1 MRLLVSLAFAVV
13 CFATQAAD
21 FVPNEVQMPR
31 TQPGEVL
38 SPITPGSPV
47 SSRLALDP
55 AKQCSFCHSKYNNSV
70 EPGHNWQ
77 GSMMS
82 HAARDPIFWATLA
95 IAEQDFAGSGDLC
108 LRCHTSNAWLAG
120 RSVPTDGS
128 KLTSRDVNGI
138 ECDTCH
144 RMTNPNGL
152 EHKGVQNPPFI
163 ANNEANPAVGYYGAA
178 QYVMWPGNDKL
189 GPYAGGTG
197 PLDSATKHPSLKS
210 NYHRSAD
217 FCGTCHDVSNPV
229 TGDLAHNNG
238 AQFPLPPGSFSGVL
252 GSPVDGKAAFNNF
265 PYQYGVVERTYS
277 EFKASLWPTTSVV
290 NYTKLPADL
299 KAGAVKAAYDKAI
312 AAGTNG
318 NYEDGATRYYICQT
332 CHMSPVAGQESS
344 TIHNAPKTR
353 KDMALHDLTGG
364 NYWVPEAIKY
374 MDTPGRK
381 TLRLGGD
388 LTAEQIAS
396 LDAGVIRA
404 KANLTQAASL
414 SVSGNVLKVT
424 NLTGHKLISG
434 YPEGR
439 RMWLNT
445 KWYNST
451 GALLREDGK
460 YGPITVTLDG
470 AQRQVNTILDLSGA
484 NTKIY
489 EIHGA
494 MTQKWA
500 TQLMGFG
507 LTGTTPV
514 SFDRVTGAVTMT
526 LQQLA
531 SKPIGTQQ
539 KSFHFILNNWIATDN
554 RIPPYGMK
562 YAEAKKRNAL
572 PVPFCQYGCPSA
584 TGTYRYYDNVTL
596 TPPTGA
602 KTAKI
607 DLLYQPTSW
616 EYIQFLHLANQ
627 RTNTFLA
634 NEGVN
639 LLDAWLNT
647 GMSEPYAM
655 ATAAWT
661 CGTKC

>member
-1 MRLLVSLAFAVV
+1 MRLILSLIFAFVSV
-13 CFATQAAD
+13 TSQAATT
-21 FVPNEVQMPR
+21 VPTDVQMPG
-31 TQPGEVL
+31 TQPGEML
-38 SPITPGSPV
+38 SPLTPGSPV

-55 AKQCSFCHSKYNNSV
+55 AKQCSFCHAKYNNAV

-95 IAEQDFAGSGDLC
+95 VAEQDFDGSGDLC

-128 KLTSRDVNGI
+128 ALTSRDVSGI

-144 RMTNPNGL
+144 RMTNPDGS
-152 EHKGVQNPPFI
+152 EHKGVQNPPFL
-163 ANNEANPAVGYYGAA
+163 ANNEGSPAVGYYGSA

-189 GPYAGGTG
+189 GPYVGGTG
-197 PLDSATKHPSLKS
+197 ALDSLTKHPSLKS
-210 NYHRSAD
+210 KYHRSAD

-238 AQFPLPPGSFSGVL
+238 AQFPLPPGTFSGVP
-252 GSPVDGKAAFNNF
+252 GSQVYGKAAFNNF
-265 PYQYGVVERTYS
+265 PYQYGIVERTYS
-277 EFKASLWPTTSVV
+277 EFKSSLWPTTSVV

-299 KAGAVKAAYDKAI
+299 KTGAVKLAYDKAI

-318 NYEDGATRYYICQT
+318 NYEDGTTRYYICQT
-332 CHMSPVAGQESS
+332 CHMSPVAGQASS

-364 NYWVPEAIKY
+364 NYWMPEAIKY
-374 MDTPGRK
+374 MDAAGRK
-381 TLRLGGD
+381 TLRVGGD
-388 LTAEQIAS
+388 LTAEQIVS
-396 LDAGVIRA
+396 LDAGVVRA

-414 SVSGNVLKVT
+414 SFTGNMLKVV

-439 RMWLNT
+439 RMWLNI
-445 KWYNST
+445 KWYNAT
-451 GALLREDGK
+451 GTLLREDGK

-470 AQRQVNTILDLSGA
+470 VQRQVNTILDLNGA

-489 EIHGA
+489 EVHGS

-507 LTGTTPV
+507 LVGTTPV

-531 SKPIGTQQ
+531 SKPLGFTQDT
-539 KSFHFILNNWIATDN
+539 FHFVLNNHVSSDN

-562 YAEAKKRNAL
+562 FAEAKKRNAL
-572 PVPFCQYGCPSA
+572 PVPFCQYGCPGSK
-584 TGTYRYYDNVTL
+584 GTYQYYDAVALN
-596 TPPTGA
+596 PPMGA
-602 KTAKI
+602 KTATV

-616 EYIQFLHLANQ
+616 EYIQFLYLANKK
-627 RTNTFLA
+627 TNTFLA
-634 NEGVN
+634 NEGTN

-647 GMSEPYAM
+647 GMAQPHVM
-655 ATAAWT
+655 ASKAWT
-661 CGTKC
+661 AP